1 VFPILGIE
9 CVGLTL
15 LIIISSI
22 STVCGIGGGG
32 LVIPFCMTFLGF
44 STKNAIALSGF
55 TIFSCAVV
63 RFLFFLNH
71 KHPEK
76 DAVLIDYDLAS
87 IMLPIVMAGSMIGA
101 LASITLPNLILQI
114 LLTILMVSLTIL
126 TGLKGRSIYQKEN
139 MRLAVIRAREMQLSG
154 DEFDEEEY
162 RRFMEQS
169 QPSIFEIVLEDLL
182 ILKGQNEKAALNYSI
197 R

>member
-1 VFPILGIE
+1 M
-9 CVGLTL
+9 GLTL

-44 STKNAIALSGF
+44 STKSAIALSGF
-55 TIFSCAVV
+55 TIFSCAVI
-63 RFLFFLNH
+63 RFMFFLNH

-87 IMLPIVMAGSMIGA
+87 IMLPIVLAGSMVGA
-101 LASITLPNLILQI
+101 LASITLPNLVLQI
-114 LLTILMVSLTIL
+114 LLTIMMISLAIL
-126 TGLKGRSIYQKEN
+126 TFLKGRSIYQKEN
-139 MRLAVIRAREMQLSG
+139 VRLAAIRAREFQQLSG
-154 DEFDEEEY
+154 GDDLDEEEY
-162 RRFMEQS
+162 QRFMEQS

-182 ILKGQNEKAALNYSI
+182 LLKGQKE
-197 R
+197 

>member
-1 VFPILGIE
+1 MFPILGIE

-87 IMLPIVMAGSMIGA
+87 IMLPIVMTGSMIGA

-182 ILKGQNEKAALNYSI
+182 ILKGQNEKAALNRSI

>member
-1 VFPILGIE
+1 MFPILGIE

>member
-87 IMLPIVMAGSMIGA
+87 IMLPIVMTGSMIGA

-182 ILKGQNEKAALNYSI
+182 ILKGQNEKAALNRSI